1 MEEEEDEEAAD
12 GANSVEPAPSAEDIG
27 GQVRGTRGLRREAS
41 VGSRQEE
48 TGKRRMQNSSRVR
61 KE

>member
-1 MEEEEDEEAAD
+1 MEEEEEDEEEAD

-27 GQVRGTRGLRREAS
+27 VRCTRGLGRGAS

-48 TGKRRMQNSSRVR
+48 TGKRRMQGRGQ
-61 KE
+61 